1 MQRSSRLLVLALA
14 LIAASCSGSVSE
26 GDNEQSKE
34 LNSPTS
40 LGPASSTTTEVPDGL
55 AFVDDARTLRISVPS
70 MVFVAPHLV
79 DETDPVSVLITDL
92 LTDGLTERDSE
103 SGFAVP
109 GLADSWEVSD
119 DRLTWTFVLGDRVFG
134 DDAPITAVDVVASLD
149 RVASLGL
156 SSLSGP
162 NLWPI
167 EGWDAASS
175 TESSVSGIVAVDART
190 VEITLTEPF
199 EPLPEILAGVSF
211 GVYPAALGDI
221 GSLPMS
227 SSIRF
232 LPTELWE
239 DGFRMT
245 GEPAAGEIS
254 AIEILVDPQG
264 TLIAAGETDLAIGV
278 DPDQPLGDLRGS
290 TIQRSA
296 DAFFAMNAQL
306 APFDDVMIRQAIVH
320 AVDREAIRAE
330 FFADTGLMQGFVPQ
344 AVPGGSADVCGERC
358 ALDVDQARLLVE
370 ASPSRDIAFTID
382 YFVDEGDDDTE
393 QRMAEQIASSLR
405 DVGLVATARSHRS
418 IDYGR
423 RAANGELGLF
433 RFGSVS
439 TTLSAEADLGAM
451 FHTAGRDNLSGTSI
465 EQFDEFIAAA
475 RLETNPVVRASIY
488 RDAERLLFTEAVALP
503 LAEFRHHVAFT
514 DALEAAGLE
523 PDGSLDLDSIVFA
536 RSG

>member
-1 MQRSSRLLVLALA
+1 
-14 LIAASCSGSVSE
+14 
-26 GDNEQSKE
+26 
-34 LNSPTS
+34 
-40 LGPASSTTTEVPDGL
+40 
-55 AFVDDARTLRISVPS
+55 
-70 MVFVAPHLV
+70 
-79 DETDPVSVLITDL
+79 
-92 LTDGLTERDSE
+92 
-103 SGFAVP
+103 
-109 GLADSWEVSD
+109 
-119 DRLTWTFVLGDRVFG
+119 
-134 DDAPITAVDVVASLD
+134 
-149 RVASLGL
+149 
-156 SSLSGP
+156 
-162 NLWPI
+162 
-167 EGWDAASS
+167 
-175 TESSVSGIVAVDART
+175 
-190 VEITLTEPF
+190 
-199 EPLPEILAGVSF
+199 
-211 GVYPAALGDI
+211 VY
-221 GSLPMS
+221 
-227 SSIRF
+227 IR
-232 LPTELWE
+232 P
-239 DGFRMT
+239 
-245 GEPAAGEIS
+245 GEIS